1 MKRSELKEFIK
12 ECIKEV
18 MNELNE
24 EKERDYKKEY
34 ANYHSKPEQ
43 KKNRAKRNNAR
54 RKFEREGRVHKGDGK
69 DVDHKNPLRN
79 GGSNSDSN
87 LRVRSKHTNRGDNK

>member
-34 ANYHSKPEQ
+34 ENLANQ
-43 KKNRAKRNNAR
+43 NKR
-54 RKFEREGRVHKGDGK
+54 KTVPCVIMPDEGLSAK
-69 DVDHKNPLRN
+69 DVFIKAMERMLTTSASCVVVEQIAIP
-79 GGSNSDSN
+79 
-87 LRVRSKHTNRGDNK
+87 T